1 MSDNKDNSKK
11 GFFSRLF
18 GGSNTS
24 VQTKTEVTSS
34 EQSSEIPSMSALNK
48 MKKADIVSVAK
59 DNGLEL
65 DINLTKAK
73 LLEAWELHF
82 SSEPSPSAVDD
93 AADVMA
99 EVAAAKEAPVEEAAE
114 EVAEEAPVE
123 EAAEEVA
130 EEVAEEAPVEEA
142 AEELAEEAP
151 VEEAVEEVAEEAAEE
166 VAEEV
171 AEEAPV
177 EEAAE
182 EAVVE
187 EAVEEV
193 AEEAPVEEAAEEV
206 AEEVAEE
213 APVEEA
219 AEEAVVEEAVEE
231 VAEEAAEEVAEVVAE
246 EAPVEEAAEEAAEEA
261 VVEEAVEEKETE
273 IKISMDEKTSAQII
287 SDFETKQLKTDL
299 PEFRPGDTIVVSVK
313 VREGERTRLQAFEGV
328 VMGVKKGGLNS
339 SFIVRKISSGIGVER
354 TFQTHS
360 PMIDSI
366 KVKRKGDVRQ
376 AKLFYLRERS
386 GKSARIKERLE

>member
-1 MSDNKDNSKK
+1 M
-11 GFFSRLF
+11 
-18 GGSNTS
+18 
-24 VQTKTEVTSS
+24 
-34 EQSSEIPSMSALNK
+34 
-48 MKKADIVSVAK
+48 
-59 DNGLEL
+59 
-65 DINLTKAK
+65 
-73 LLEAWELHF
+73 HF

-114 EVAEEAPVE
+114 EVAEK
-123 EAAEEVA
+123 
-130 EEVAEEAPVEEA
+130 
-142 AEELAEEAP
+142 
-151 VEEAVEEVAEEAAEE
+151 
-166 VAEEV
+166 
-171 AEEAPV
+171 
-177 EEAAE
+177 
-182 EAVVE
+182 
-187 EAVEEV
+187 
-193 AEEAPVEEAAEEV
+193 
-206 AEEVAEE
+206 
-213 APVEEA
+213 
-219 AEEAVVEEAVEE
+219 
-231 VAEEAAEEVAEVVAE
+231 
-246 EAPVEEAAEEAAEEA
+246 AAEEA

>member
-1 MSDNKDNSKK
+1 MSNNKDNNKK

-18 GGSNTS
+18 GRSNAS
-24 VQTKTEVTSS
+24 EQTKTEVTSS
-34 EQSSEIPSMSALNK
+34 EQISEIPSISALNK

-73 LLEAWELHF
+73 LLEAWKLHF
-82 SSEPSPSAVDD
+82 NPEPLPSAVDD

-99 EVAAAKEAPVEEAAE
+99 EVAVAEEAPVEEAT
-114 EVAEEAPVE
+114 EEAPVE
-123 EAAEEVA
+123 EAAEEIVEEAA
-130 EEVAEEAPVEEA
+130 EEIVEEAAEEIVQEAAEEIVQEAAEEAPVEEA
-142 AEELAEEAP
+142 AD
-151 VEEAVEEVAEEAAEE
+151 
-166 VAEEV
+166 
-171 AEEAPV
+171 
-177 EEAAE
+177 
-182 EAVVE
+182 
-187 EAVEEV
+187 
-193 AEEAPVEEAAEEV
+193 
-206 AEEVAEE
+206 
-213 APVEEA
+213 
-219 AEEAVVEEAVEE
+219 
-231 VAEEAAEEVAEVVAE
+231 
-246 EAPVEEAAEEAAEEA
+246 
-261 VVEEAVEEKETE
+261 EKEAE
-273 IKISMDEKTSAQII
+273 IKISLDEKTSAQII
-287 SDFETKQLKTDL
+287 SDFENKQLKTDL